1 MQGSPSL
8 YRSGFATEGVRADRV
23 GEKLSPRAIV
33 VERTNSWI
41 DPPIVLSLTCDS
53 RLAELRKGLGH
64 PSGRLFWG
72 CASGLGGLSGAA
84 LGGDPGRGERGS
96 IDRAVVLNDR
106 FDCRSRHAAHG
117 SRDTRA
123 NSLRNRENLALSC
136 ESIGGGE
143 RAPEAEPRRQSRGIG
158 GGRCLRMWAE
168 YVSIEGALGPGKPLS
183 LMRGRGKRS

>member
-1 MQGSPSL
+1 MTLGWLSFERGL
-8 YRSGFATEGVRADRV
+8 ATRPAGC
-23 GEKLSPRAIV
+23 L
-33 VERTNSWI
+33 
-41 DPPIVLSLTCDS
+41 
-53 RLAELRKGLGH
+53 
-64 PSGRLFWG
+64 G

-96 IDRAVVLNDR
+96 IDQAVVLNDR

-117 SRDTRA
+117 SRSTLA
-123 NSLRNRENLALSC
+123 NSRLVRENLALSC

-143 RAPEAEPRRQSRGIG
+143 RAPEAGPRRQSRGIG

-183 LMRGRGKRS
+183 LTRGRGKRSLVLRKYPVLPEILRRATGASEVCSFRFGRGRKSPAEVAYKPPG